1 MMNEEFEFLDE
12 FPKDNEGN
20 YIVYELFTFDN
31 LFRLF
36 LKSGLTH
43 QEVMERLITT
53 CSFSALVFQ
62 DRIFNEKYMH
72 LKAEDSL
79 SPEEASRKAKVI
91 SDLLQIVNSSE

>member
-1 MMNEEFEFLDE
+1 MKNEEFEFLNE

-20 YIVYELFTFDN
+20 HIVYELFTFDN

-62 DRIFNEKYMH
+62 ERVFNKNYMH
-72 LKAEDSL
+72 LKANDAL
-79 SPEEASRKAKVI
+79 PPEEASRKAKVI
-91 SDLLQIVNSSE
+91 SDLLQIVNT

>member
-1 MMNEEFEFLDE
+1 MKNEEFKFLKE

-20 YIVYELFTFDN
+20 HIVYELFTFDN

-43 QEVMERLITT
+43 QEVVERLIAT

-62 DRIFNEKYMH
+62 ERIFNKNYMR
-72 LKAEDSL
+72 LKAKDAL
-79 SPEEASRKAKVI
+79 SPEEASQKAKLI
-91 SDLLQIVNSSE
+91 SDLLQI